1 MVAIICPN
9 RNIRVKEYSSPEC
22 KILTAGR
29 NPLAK
34 TEEAGGPQPFR
45 C

>member
-9 RNIRVKEYSSPEC
+9 RNIRVKEYSWPEG
-22 KILTAGR
+22 KFLTAGS
-29 NPLAK
+29 NPLTK